1 MFSLLK
7 RCLSGALLSVE
18 LLLLFLLEALCRG
31 LLVSQFSTAGCADR
45 LIALVGHGTG
55 KCVIASDT
63 SRVRVLLLLGKAP
76 FGVLRCLIVVFRL
89 AVVVVGVVVV
99 RFLDLELF

>member
-1 MFSLLK
+1 L
-7 RCLSGALLSVE
+7 
-18 LLLLFLLEALCRG
+18 
-31 LLVSQFSTAGCADR
+31 QFSTAGCADR
-45 LIALVGHGTG
+45 LIALVGHGTS

-76 FGVLRCLIVVFRL
+76 FGVLRCLVDVFRL
-89 AVVVVGVVVV
+89 AVVVVGVIVV

>member
-1 MFSLLK
+1 M
-7 RCLSGALLSVE
+7 
-18 LLLLFLLEALCRG
+18 
-31 LLVSQFSTAGCADR
+31 SQFSTAGCADR